1 MVRREMVSSISGN
14 IFVWVLAALLLITA
28 PIAQAQ
34 QPKKISH
41 IGFLAGN
48 SASGENNLRV
58 LRQGLREL
66 GYVEGKTFT
75 IDYRSAEGKFDQ
87 LPALAAELVRLKV
100 DAIVTQGTPAAVAA
114 KSATRT
120 IPIVISGGTAPL
132 RRELFLVLLDL
143 GETLQA

>member
-1 MVRREMVSSISGN
+1 MSSISGN
-14 IFVWVLAALLLITA
+14 IFVCVLVTVLLITA

-58 LRQGLREL
+58 LRQGLQEL

-87 LPALAAELVRLKV
+87 LPHLRLN
-100 DAIVTQGTPAAVAA
+100 
-114 KSATRT
+114 
-120 IPIVISGGTAPL
+120 
-132 RRELFLVLLDL
+132 
-143 GETLQA
+143 